1 MVYRREQ
8 PAPPYEEAI
17 AATRAAYL
25 SDHYDITTIGRLW
38 ENMNIRAPND
48 LALPDAS
55 MEGLRQTIY
64 GTNPSFAVHQRF
76 IYNRQERDAIIDT
89 GLAELFA
96 KAQSLYEQGNCDII
110 VLASRPDA
118 NYREA
123 YYSRGILNDPLA
135 RQYCESFPALFADL
149 ARERRGVF
157 EEKNGLRINMRRHPA
172 TPSRRGGSQGI
183 SSSPSGSQAT
193 RSVPVAGHSAAAAA
207 AGFPTDVTEYLVRR
221 GVNGQQRQDLVLA
234 WQWSKQSID
243 GAFSIED
250 VLSEMMI
257 SPEARSFVELKLLRS
272 LNRITA

>member
-1 MVYRREQ
+1 MVYHREQ
-8 PAPPYEEAI
+8 PAPPYEEVIGAN
-17 AATRAAYL
+17 RAAYF
-25 SDHYDITTIGRLW
+25 SEYFDITTLGRLC

-48 LALPDAS
+48 LSLPDAS
-55 MEGLRQTIY
+55 MDGLCQTIY
-64 GTNPSFAVHQRF
+64 GGNLSFAVHQRF
-76 IYNRQERDAIIDT
+76 IYNRRERDATIDT

-96 KAQSLYEQGNCDII
+96 KARSLYEQGNCDII

-123 YYSRGILNDPLA
+123 YYSKGILNDPLA

-149 ARERRGVF
+149 ARGRCEVF

-193 RSVPVAGHSAAAAA
+193 RSVPVAGPSAAAAV
-207 AGFPTDVTEYLVRR
+207 AGFPTDVTEYLVSR
-221 GVNGQQRQDLVLA
+221 GVNRQQRQDLELA
-234 WQWSKQSID
+234 WQWSKQAIE

-250 VLSEMMI
+250 VLSEMTI

-272 LNRITA
+272 LNRIAA